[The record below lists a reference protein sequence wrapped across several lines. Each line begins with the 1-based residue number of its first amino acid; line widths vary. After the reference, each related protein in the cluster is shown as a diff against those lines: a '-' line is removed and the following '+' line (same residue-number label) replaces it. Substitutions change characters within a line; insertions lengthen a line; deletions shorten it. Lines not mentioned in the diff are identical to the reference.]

1 MRALTLLPVLLLA
14 LLSGA
19 CASRAPA
26 PLMAPAS
33 PQGCAARWDLAAATP
48 IWLNAEAPLR
58 QRFDEGSRCAS
69 TPEGAASY
77 ASYRLPV
84 FRQPYWIDID
94 SEVAGQTLFAPEVL
108 LLDAAGEVVR
118 TIDFERFSRRG
129 ERMRATVFLNPENRG
144 ERYLVVRAARHAV
157 GRTGERTVSGSVMV
171 PLINTVLPMLVI
183 YGTEYEQRYTLSQ
196 SGVVYLDARNTHAT
210 RREKAQLEAA
220 RAQF

>member
-1 MRALTLLPVLLLA
+1 MRALSLLPVLLLA
-14 LLSGA
+14 LLGSG

-26 PLMAPAS
+26 PLMTPAS
-33 PQGCAARWDLAAATP
+33 AQGCAARWDLAAATP
-48 IWLNAEAPLR
+48 IWINAEAPLR
-58 QRFDEGSRCAS
+58 QRFDEGSTCMS
-69 TPEGAASY
+69 TSEGASSY

-129 ERMRATVFLNPENRG
+129 ERMRATVFLNPENRE

-157 GRTGERTVSGSVMV
+157 GRTGEHTVTGSVIV
-171 PLINTVLPMLVI
+171 PLINTVLPILVM

-196 SGVVYLDARNTHAT
+196 SGVVYLDARNTQAP